1 MQAHPVA
8 ALLRGRLMFADE
20 GVLLRIFV
28 AETDKHHG
36 RPVYEEIVLKAREL
50 GIAGATVLRGVMG
63 FGAGSMMHTAKLLRL
78 SEDLPLVIEIVD
90 TLEKIN
96 KILPFLDE
104 VMKGGLVTEE
114 RVRIL
119 RSAAGNG

>member
-1 MQAHPVA
+1 M
-8 ALLRGRLMFADE
+8 LADE

-28 AETDKHHG
+28 VETDKYHG

-63 FGAGSMMHTAKLLRL
+63 FGAGSTMHTAKLLRL

-90 TLEKIN
+90 TPEKIN
-96 KILPFLDE
+96 KILVFLDE

-119 RSAAGNG
+119 RSAPGSR